1 MAMSV
6 GSGGGDGDP
15 DVMIDI
21 NTTPLIDVMLVLI
34 IMLII
39 TIPVQ
44 THAVKL
50 NMPAGNPL
58 PPLTPPEV
66 ITIEV
71 DFDGT
76 VLWNGTAIANRPE
89 LEARFTAA
97 STQPV
102 QPEFH
107 LRPNK
112 LVTYKHVAGVMASAQ
127 RLGITKIGLIG
138 AEQFLDQ

>member
-1 MAMSV
+1 MGMQV
-6 GSGGGDGDP
+6 GSGGSSDP
-15 DVMIDI
+15 EVMIDI

-50 NMPAGNPL
+50 NMPVGNPP

-66 ITIEV
+66 ITLEV

-76 VLWNGTAIANRPE
+76 ILWNGDTIPDRPT
-89 LEARFTAA
+89 LEARFRGAA
-97 STQPV
+97 AQAV

-138 AEQFLDQ
+138 AEQFLD

>member
-1 MAMSV
+1 MGMNV
-6 GSGGGDGDP
+6 GSGGSED

-50 NMPAGNPL
+50 NMPVGNPP

-66 ITIEV
+66 ITVEV

-76 VLWNGTAIANRPE
+76 ILWNGDIIPDRPT
-89 LEARFTAA
+89 LEQKFVSAA
-97 STQPV
+97 AQPV

-138 AEQFLDQ
+138 AEQFLD